1 MDTRTMQLTHAMGA
15 MAQESGGVEARR
27 EALLASQRH
36 VQQHMREA
44 LSACRAEEA
53 ERRGVERPL
62 RPPEEVLWGE
72 LVSNV
77 TGLTS
82 TLREAIAANQ

>member
-1 MDTRTMQLTHAMGA
+1 M
-15 MAQESGGVEARR
+15 
-27 EALLASQRH
+27 H